1 MSYQDIIPLVLSE
14 TIGDMGYK
22 IFANNG
28 GLLPFVSGSIGYLGV
43 IYYLI
48 RSLQGSSILVVNAA
62 WDGVSTVFE
71 AIPAYFILGERFTN
85 YTEFLGFILIVIGL
99 FLMKLPVSRRKDF
112 VFPRMFGIM

>member
-28 GLLPFVSGSIGYLGV
+28 GVLPFVSGSIGYLGV

-48 RSLQGSSILVVNAA
+48 RSLQGSSILLVNAA

-71 AIPAYFILGERFTN
+71 AIPAYFILGERFTS
-85 YTEFLGFILIVIGL
+85 YREFFGFILIVVGL
-99 FLMKLPVSRRKDF
+99 FLMKLPVSRKKEF
-112 VFPRMFGIM
+112 VFPKIFG